1 MIAGLR
7 FCGDV
12 AEECSSDD
20 CTLLEGI
27 GAAIPSAAGLGGPAG
42 MLGKLA
48 AKIRQRLAICR
59 QKQPSAAMA
68 CSRAGA
74 TSAGH
79 EYVRSLIRAHV
90 YMLGST
96 VVSDGHLGWY
106 QGWVL
111 LLHAAMCSK
120 TQAKRANVVQK
131 AAIRVDAHRAGMA
144 LHGQRRLP

>member
-1 MIAGLR
+1 MIVRCWKALELQFQVQLALAGLQ
-7 FCGDV
+7 
-12 AEECSSDD
+12 ECWGSMQPKS
-20 CTLLEGI
+20 GK
-27 GAAIPSAAGLGGPAG
+27 GWPYAG
-42 MLGKLA
+42 
-48 AKIRQRLAICR
+48 ICR

-120 TQAKRANVVQK
+120 TQAKRANVVRK
-131 AAIRVDAHRAGMA
+131 AATRVDAHRAGMA